1 MKIVT
6 RIALSLMVGI
16 LFSLTTAWSQDEM
29 TVVDNS
35 VFDNPQRTPSM
46 FVHDTHNE
54 TAGIEECSVCH
65 HVYEDGQLVAD
76 ESSEDERCSDC
87 HDLESSDDQ
96 PALMNAFHA
105 NCKGCHEEEGKGP
118 ILCGD
123 RRRHLDPHIVP
134 CKIMTLIIHQIRE
147 GGYA

>member
-76 ESSEDERCSDC
+76 ESSEDQRCSDC

-118 ILCGD
+118 ILCGEC
-123 RRRHLDPHIVP
+123 HV
-134 CKIMTLIIHQIRE
+134 K
-147 GGYA
+147 

>member
-6 RIALSLMVGI
+6 RIALSLMIGI
-16 LFSLTTAWSQDEM
+16 LFSMTTVWSQDEM

-35 VFDNPQRTPSM
+35 VFDNPQRTPSV
-46 FVHDTHNE
+46 FVHDMHNE
-54 TAGIEECSVCH
+54 TAGIDECSVCH

-96 PALMNAFHA
+96 PALMNAFHT

-118 ILCGD
+118 ILCGEC
-123 RRRHLDPHIVP
+123 HV
-134 CKIMTLIIHQIRE
+134 K
-147 GGYA
+147 